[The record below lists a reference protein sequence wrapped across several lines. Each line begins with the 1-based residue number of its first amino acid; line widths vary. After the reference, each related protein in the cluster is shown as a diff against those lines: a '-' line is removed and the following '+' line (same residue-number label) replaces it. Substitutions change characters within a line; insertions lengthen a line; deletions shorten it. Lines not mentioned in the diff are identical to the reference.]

1 MSAIVIYCTCPDIE
15 TAQRISRLAVEQ
27 RLAACINQIPGI
39 TSIYTWDG
47 NIQQDQEVLLIVKTI
62 EERFDDFQKLVNDEH
77 PYDLPEIIAL
87 PVTQGSPDYLDWI
100 KQCTK

>member
-47 NIQQDQEVLLIVKTI
+47 NIQEDQEVLLIVKTT
-62 EERFDDFQKLVNDEH
+62 EERFDEFQKLVNDEH

>member
-15 TAQRISRLAVEQ
+15 TAERISRLSVEQ
-27 RLAACINQIPGI
+27 RMAACINMIPGI

-47 NIQQDQEVLLIVKTI
+47 NIQQDQEVLLVIKSTKD
-62 EERFDDFQKLVNDEH
+62 RFGDIQNLINDEH
-77 PYDLPEIIAL
+77 PYDLPELIAV
-87 PVTQGSPDYLDWI
+87 PITESSPDYLEWI

>member
-15 TAQRISRLAVEQ
+15 SAERISRHIVEQ
-27 RLAACINQIPGI
+27 RMAACVNLIPGI

-47 NIQQDQEVLLIVKTI
+47 NIQRDQEVLLVIKSTKV
-62 EERFDDFQKLVNDEH
+62 RFDDIQNLISDEH
-77 PYDLPEIIAL
+77 PYDLPELIAV
-87 PVTQGSPDYLDWI
+87 PITESSPDYLEWI